1 MYMKGCG
8 KKESKEGA
16 MKVKF
21 CELQVRWKHC
31 AVCIG
36 QQRSPHVEK
45 FDDDE

>member
-1 MYMKGCG
+1 MSMNGCG

-36 QQRSPHVEK
+36 QQRSPHM
-45 FDDDE
+45 

>member
-1 MYMKGCG
+1 MYMNGCG

-16 MKVKF
+16 MKAKF
-21 CELQVRWKHC
+21 FELQVRWKQC